1 MIDPMYIISEVFDK
15 YFRIDWGDMASPN
28 IFSVNDPDKP
38 PIKNIIDPDVF
49 GLLFITLFRFNIDH
63 FPVSRYSG
71 LRPKFIS
78 IVKIIFKK
86 NKTFMNDNKCIQIK

>member
-1 MIDPMYIISEVFDK
+1 
-15 YFRIDWGDMASPN
+15 MASPN
-28 IFSVNDPDKP
+28 NFSANDPDKP

-63 FPVSRYSG
+63 FPVCRYSG

-78 IVKIIFKK
+78 IVKIIWHQSEFGALR
-86 NKTFMNDNKCIQIK
+86 NYMPNYF